1 LLKEIMSLEI
11 KAKQILEN
19 FEGTSSRNIFDLLA
33 QISTQFQS
41 EITRDYLKGKL
52 KIISNTPGESEKK
65 ELCKHLKPYFDWYL
79 QGL

>member
-1 LLKEIMSLEI
+1 MSLEI

-19 FEGTSSRNIFDLLA
+19 FEGTSSQNIFDLLD

-41 EITRDYLKGKL
+41 EITQDYLKGKL

-65 ELCKHLKPYFDWYL
+65 ELCKNLKPYFDWYL